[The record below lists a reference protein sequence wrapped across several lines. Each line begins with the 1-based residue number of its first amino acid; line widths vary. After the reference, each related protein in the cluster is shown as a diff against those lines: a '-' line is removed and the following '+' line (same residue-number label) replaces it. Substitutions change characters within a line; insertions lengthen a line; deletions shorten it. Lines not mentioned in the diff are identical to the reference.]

1 MNSLLNRWRQWT
13 KFSKD
18 KKSAY
23 KLGYDDIP
31 LVEWNGDNCKPITV
45 SEYLGPQL
53 HPDKEYRA
61 IVKST
66 RSFTDLLAPR
76 IDLNNGLIGLADLTS
91 TGRMYEVVCS
101 STEARSPEDLGILHK
116 RVTEAISKCVS
127 ELSSGPWITQWFVQD
142 ENDSVV
148 RELTNQIT
156 SYTQKSIRETEYS
169 TQWIHLMREHLKDMT
184 DKGGLFNDSGLA
196 GKHWRGRNRRVRL
209 CIWRKLPV
217 SNSAGDETIDQVCEQ
232 LNSALSQ
239 AEVKLIPQGAEELY
253 EWLTHWFIPKPMS
266 HTGFEDTSE
275 LLQANP
281 WNLSQRE
288 RSMSLF
294 SSSAKSDISRASMHG
309 TAPWTWKKPGIWWFC
324 GHPSRFVTLDE
335 LTTEPEIGH
344 LTGERIFG
352 DSIGT
357 LWDHMPE
364 NSIWSMSI
372 VFSPQDQI
380 EKKILRVRTN
390 SVGDDP
396 AASERRNLANTALM
410 EITRSNPVYR
420 VYSGVYLS
428 SKNLTELNKK
438 TERVLSLLSAN
449 GLRPI
454 SPRYDPIALD
464 SYIRALPF
472 GFDIE
477 QDERPYARRS
487 RLWYSS
493 HIARMLPVY
502 GRSTG
507 TGYPGCILF
516 NRGAEPLVF
525 DPLNPVDRQKNA
537 HSLILGPTG
546 SGKTALLIYF
556 LLHLTAIHRPRI
568 VLLSALPTFGLFAAH
583 CKKLGLSTHHVRI
596 DGRSKVSLPPFKYAQ
611 TLLDAENGGSDKSN
625 SYHRDPLGEMEI
637 QARLMITGGQENEEN
652 HLRRDD
658 LDLIR
663 VALKESAKKSLLDNR
678 TQTMTSDLVQT
689 LFDAAN
695 HGRIDDRVLSKHQKS
710 RSARMASA
718 INVFCTGLNGE
729 LFDREGEFWPKSDIT
744 VIELDIL
751 ARRGY
756 EDRLAV
762 ALTGLFAMINNEIE
776 ANQYT
781 QRQTIVVID
790 EAHILLQNPLI
801 SPYINRISAMWRTF
815 GTWLWIATQNI
826 RQFPDNAKELLNQ
839 PEWWYC
845 LSLDRDEID
854 QIARFKSLTSQQ
866 KDLLLSARKSPGLF
880 TEGTIISTRLLS
892 LFRNTPPALALALSQ
907 TEKSEKAERQRIMDR
922 ENVSELE
929 AAYSIA
935 ESIRTNRLQR
945 QPL

>member
-1 MNSLLNRWRQWT
+1 M
-13 KFSKD
+13 
-18 KKSAY
+18 
-23 KLGYDDIP
+23 
-31 LVEWNGDNCKPITV
+31 EWNGDGCKPLTV
-45 SEYLGPQL
+45 SEYLEPQL

-66 RSFTDLLAPR
+66 RSFSDLLAPR
-76 IDLNNGLIGLADLTS
+76 IDLQNGLIGLADLNS
-91 TGRMYEVVCS
+91 TGRLFEVVCS
-101 STEARSPEDLGILHK
+101 STEARSPEDIELLHK
-116 RVTEAISKCVS
+116 KVTEAISNSIS
-127 ELSSGPWITQWFVQD
+127 ELSNGPWIAQWFVQD
-142 ENDSVV
+142 ENDSIV
-148 RELTNQIT
+148 RELTRQVIR
-156 SYTQKSIRETEYS
+156 YTHKSIRETEY
-169 TQWIHLMREHLKDMT
+169 TTDWFRRIGEHLKDMT
-184 DKGGLFNDSGLA
+184 EKGGLFRDLGLV
-196 GKHWRGRNRRVRL
+196 GKQWRGRNRRIRL
-209 CIWRKLPV
+209 CIWRNLPA
-217 SNSAGDETIDQVCEQ
+217 SNSTGDETIDQVCEQ
-232 LNSALSQ
+232 LESALAQ
-239 AEVKLIPQGAEELY
+239 AEVKLIAQGAEELY
-253 EWLTHWFIPKPMS
+253 EWLTQWFVPKPPT
-266 HTGFEDTSE
+266 HTGYGDTSE
-275 LLQANP
+275 LLQASP
-281 WNLSQRE
+281 WNPSRQE

-294 SSSAKSDISRASMHG
+294 SNNARSDISRASMHG
-309 TAPWTWKKPGIWWFC
+309 TVPWTWKRPGIWWFC
-324 GHPSRFVTLDE
+324 GNPSRFVTLDE
-335 LTTEPEIGH
+335 LTVEPEIGH
-344 LTGERIFG
+344 LTGERKFG

-357 LWDHMPE
+357 LWDRMPE
-364 NSIWSMSI
+364 NSIWSMSV
-372 VFSPQDQI
+372 VFSPQEQI
-380 EKKILRVRTN
+380 EKKIRRVRTN

-420 VYSGVYLS
+420 VYSGVFLS
-428 SKNLTELNKK
+428 SASLTELNRN
-438 TERVLSLLSAN
+438 TERVLSLMHAN

-454 SPRYDPIALD
+454 PPRHDPIALD

-477 QDERPYARRS
+477 QDNRPFARRS
-487 RLWYSS
+487 RLWFSS
-493 HIARMLPVY
+493 HISRMLPVY

-507 TGYPGCILF
+507 TGFPGCILF

-525 DPLNPVDRQKNA
+525 DPLNPTDRQKNA

-556 LLHLTAIHRPRI
+556 LLHLTAVHRPRI

-583 CKKLGLSTHHVRI
+583 CKEMGLSVHQVRI
-596 DGRSKVSLPPFKYAQ
+596 DGSSRVSLPPFKFAQ
-611 TLLDAENGGSDKSN
+611 TLLDSENGGSEKPDSF
-625 SYHRDPLGEMEI
+625 HRDPLGEMEI
-637 QARLMITGGQENEEN
+637 QARLMITGGQENEESR
-652 HLRRDD
+652 LRRDD

-663 VALKESAKKSLLDNR
+663 VALKQAAKRSLSDGR
-678 TQTMTSDLVQT
+678 TQTMTSDLMQT
-689 LFDAAN
+689 FLDAAKT
-695 HGRIDDRVLSKHQKS
+695 GTIDDRTLSQHQKS

-729 LFDREGEFWPKSDIT
+729 LFDREGDLWPSSDIT

-762 ALTGLFAMINNEIE
+762 ALTGLFSTINNEIE

-815 GTWLWIATQNI
+815 GAWLWIATQNI

-866 KDLLLSARKSPGLF
+866 KDLLLAARKSPGLF
-880 TEGTIISTRLLS
+880 TEGTIISARLLS

-907 TEKSEKAERQRIMDR
+907 TEKSEKAERQRIMDQ
-922 ENVSELE
+922 ESVSELE
-929 AAYSIA
+929 AAYLIA
-935 ESIRTNRLQR
+935 DSIRTNRSKKSEL
-945 QPL
+945 